1 MKKFP
6 IDPRLLEKAE
16 QIIKGK
22 CTEMDERVADLGRE
36 IMEDQ
41 KTWLD
46 AQMKDILTPE
56 LYQKGRCGEGES
68 EIAEYV
74 RKNGIRIIFI
84 PDSVTIRIEV
94 RGRPHSEFT
103 PRLLVDGQPVPMKRE
118 GPALDQN

>member
-22 CTEMDERVADLGRE
+22 CAEMDERVADLGRE

-46 AQMKDILTPE
+46 AQMKDLLPPHLYEAGKRQENLEEIAAYVKKHGIAIVYVPDTLRVRIMLRGKPHAEFVPQLMVDGVPVNRTPE
-56 LYQKGRCGEGES
+56 KPS
-68 EIAEYV
+68 
-74 RKNGIRIIFI
+74 N
-84 PDSVTIRIEV
+84 
-94 RGRPHSEFT
+94 
-103 PRLLVDGQPVPMKRE
+103 
-118 GPALDQN
+118 N